1 MSAPIVPDSPLKTMS
16 DLETHLLPLAQ
27 RHYQTG
33 QWSEAEA
40 LYLQVLEQE
49 PERTDVLYWLGLV
62 AEQQSNLE
70 QSKAYYERL
79 LEIQPTAAQV
89 HSNLGSVLSRL
100 GQKQAA
106 IAHHQQAV
114 SLLPRDAD
122 AHYNLA
128 ISLYQ
133 DGQLDAAITHYQQAI
148 ALNPKHGSA
157 HANLALTLFAQN
169 RLEEAIAAY
178 ERALALNPDH
188 INAHNGLSVA
198 LYHKGRLDQ
207 AAAHC
212 QQAIALDPD
221 FFSAYNNLGTILQRQ
236 GRVAEAMAHYQK
248 ALALNPSYASAHD
261 NLGTVYQERG
271 EIEQAIAQYRQAI
284 ACDPNSANAH
294 NNLASALKE
303 QGCLEEAITCCHRAI
318 QIQPNHAD
326 AYNNLGSILVEQGK
340 LWQAIAHYE
349 TAIRHNSNHVNA
361 HLNLGIILLMLG
373 DYQRGFVEYHW
384 RWRSRQCP
392 PLKYPH
398 ALWDGSDP
406 TGKTIL
412 LTAEQGFGDTI
423 QFARYAPLVAQRGA
437 RVVVACQKPLLR
449 LLETLPGIECCVD
462 RDQVNTEVH
471 YHAPLLDLPLILG
484 TRVETIPANVPY
496 LKVPVGVE
504 VELWQGGEDR
514 GDGED
519 KTENL
524 EFKTP
529 HYLPSPIPY
538 PPSPSSPLKVGFAWA
553 SNPDNSTAK
562 KRSCALSHF
571 LSLLDVPGVVLYSL
585 QKEPPPSDRE
595 TLAAHPRVVDL
606 RHQLQDFADTAAA
619 IAQMDLVVTV
629 DTAVAHLAGA
639 LGKPVWTLLPFVADW
654 RWLLNRLDTPWYP
667 TMRLFRQNQDGDW
680 EGVFGQVRQALA
692 QGQLSVPPDVP
703 STDQL
708 NGCQIK
714 QCRHGLFLLQDG
726 NSPEK
731 ALELYGEWLE
741 REVSLFQPL
750 VQPGG
755 VVVEVGAKMG
765 AHTLVFARAVG
776 GAGRVVTFE
785 PQRLTF
791 QRLCANLALNNYR
804 NVLAYPFAVGAA
816 AGMQLLSP
824 NEDCQLPP
832 ETVQV
837 LALDSLNLARCQFLK
852 VSGGQEHQP
861 VLEGAI
867 ATLQRCQP
875 VLYLEDLRSPE
886 RDSLFG
892 KLHHL
897 GYDLYW
903 HRPPLFNPHN
913 FFQSSQNTFGA
924 GVLANVLGFH
934 RAQQVKVQGMEQILF
949 TQGRLESR

>member
-1 MSAPIVPDSPLKTMS
+1 ML
-16 DLETHLLPLAQ
+16 DLETHPLSLAQ
-27 RHYQTG
+27 QHYQTG
-33 QWSEAEA
+33 QWSEAKA
-40 LYLQVLEQE
+40 LYLQVLAQE
-49 PERTDVLYWLGLV
+49 PERTDVLYWLGLI
-62 AEQQSNLE
+62 AEQQGNLE
-70 QSKAYYERL
+70 DSKAYYDRL
-79 LEIQPTAAQV
+79 LELKPTAAEV
-89 HSNLGSVLSRL
+89 HSNLGSVLARL

-114 SLLPRDAD
+114 TLLPRDAD

-133 DGQLDAAITHYQQAI
+133 DGQLDAAIAYYQQAVAI
-148 ALNPKHGSA
+148 NPNHVSA

-169 RLEEAIAAY
+169 RMDEAIAAY
-178 ERALALNPDH
+178 ERALTLNPDH

-198 LYHKGRLDQ
+198 LYHKGMLDR

-212 QQAIALDPD
+212 QRAIALDPN

-248 ALALNPSYASAHD
+248 ALALNPTYASAHD

-271 EIEQAIAQYRQAI
+271 EIEQAITQYRQAI

-326 AYNNLGSILVEQGK
+326 AYNNLGSILVEQGQ
-340 LWQAIAHYE
+340 LRQAIVHYE
-349 TAIRHNSNHVNA
+349 TAIRHNSTHVNA

-437 RVVVACQKPLLR
+437 RVVIACQKPLLR
-449 LLETLPGIECCVD
+449 LLETLPGIDGCID

-496 LKVPVGVE
+496 LRVPVGVE
-504 VELWQGGEDR
+504 VELWRGGQDREDR
-514 GDGED
+514 GDGGDEAGNFGFETFPD
-519 KTENL
+519 
-524 EFKTP
+524 
-529 HYLPSPIPY
+529 
-538 PPSPSSPLKVGFAWA
+538 PPSTLKVGFAWA

-562 KRSCALSHF
+562 KRSCALRHF

-585 QKEPPPSDRE
+585 QKEPPSGDGE
-595 TLAAHPRVVDL
+595 ILADHPQVVDL

-619 IAQMDLVVTV
+619 IAQLDLVITV

-654 RWLLNRLDTPWYP
+654 RWLLDRQDTPWYP
-667 TMRLFRQNQDGDW
+667 TMRLFRQNQEGDW

-692 QGQLSVPPDVP
+692 QRQFSTPPDVP
-703 STDQL
+703 AIDTVSAVEPL
-708 NGCQIK
+708 NNCPIK
-714 QCRHGLFLLQDG
+714 QCRHGLFLLQHENPIDQ
-726 NSPEK
+726 

-741 REVSLFQPL
+741 GEVFLFQSL
-750 VQPGG
+750 VQSGG

-765 AHTLVFARAVG
+765 AHTLVFALAVG

-791 QRLCANLALNNYR
+791 QRLCANLALNNHR

-816 AGMQLLSP
+816 AGIQLLSS
-824 NEDCQLPP
+824 EADCHSPP

-837 LALDSLNLARCQFLK
+837 MTLDSLNLAHCQFFK
-852 VSGGQEHQP
+852 VSGGQNHSA
-861 VLEGAI
+861 VVEGAI

-913 FFQSSQNTFGA
+913 FLQNSQNVFGTD
-924 GVLANVLGFH
+924 VLTNVLGFH
-934 RAQQVKVQGMEQILF
+934 RAQQVKVQGMEQVIF
-949 TQGRLESR
+949 TQGSLESR